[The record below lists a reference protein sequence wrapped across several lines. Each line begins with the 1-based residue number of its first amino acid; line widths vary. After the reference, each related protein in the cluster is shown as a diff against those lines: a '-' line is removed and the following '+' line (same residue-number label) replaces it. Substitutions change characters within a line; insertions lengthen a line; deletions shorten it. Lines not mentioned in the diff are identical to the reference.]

1 MAKIK
6 LTNQQMFTENP
17 FVEKAIEQINE
28 NTKKTY
34 RWLKGNKLVQ
44 QYAENE
50 EGKIIAHAAFVQQ
63 VEVDETQFA
72 KLYLS
77 QLGVFFDLPKTAL
90 RVFTYILN
98 SLQPKSDRVFINLR
112 EALKYTGYK
121 DENSIISGLAILCD
135 KGFIARSEVHY
146 MYFINPMVFFNG
158 NRITFAKTYI
168 RKREKA
174 LKNDPNQLSFNFVDV
189 KSEDLNQL
197 QSDYNNA

>member
-44 QYAENE
+44 QYAVNE
-50 EGKIIAHAAFVQQ
+50 EGEIIAHAAFVQQ
-63 VEVDETQFA
+63 IEVDETQFA

-98 SLQPKSDRVFINLR
+98 ILQPKSDRVFINLR

-121 DENSIISGLAILCD
+121 DENSIISGLAILCH

-174 LKNDPNQLSFNFVDV
+174 LKNDPNQLKISF
-189 KSEDLNQL
+189 
-197 QSDYNNA
+197 DYDKAE